1 MELSVEIWIAGNVAL
16 DGYRC
21 KNNAPSLSGVRMSA
35 IAWPLPED
43 VRAVRDGLLD
53 FARKEVLPRHDKHHD
68 LFENPRRLY
77 REDGRFSDEL
87 KGLIGEVRRAS
98 AKAGYYNMCVPEAL
112 GGGGLAH
119 LAYYVGWEA
128 LFHLCGPQNWLML
141 YVISHWAF
149 GPSRLLEKVTPEAR
163 EKILAPMMAGEASM
177 CFGLSEPGAGSDA
190 AALATKAVPDGN
202 AWRISGRK
210 IWTSNSP
217 VADYCIVFAI
227 TDPERAAQRKG
238 GISAF
243 LVPTTSEGF
252 EVQRII
258 KLFGHIGGDEAELRL
273 EDVRVEPWQLVGELH
288 QGFAAALYGVSLG
301 RIYNSARAV
310 GYGRWALEKAL
321 DYAQQR
327 KAFGKAIAEYQGV
340 TFPLAESA
348 MELHAAH
355 LMGLNV
361 AGLLDQGAPAVKELA
376 MAKAYSVQV
385 GYKAVDRA
393 MQTHG
398 AMGFTNELG
407 LHHAWHSL
415 RIVNVADGTNEI
427 LNRSI
432 VQRLLKG
439 DTEL

>member
-1 MELSVEIWIAGNVAL
+1 
-16 DGYRC
+16 
-21 KNNAPSLSGVRMSA
+21 MSA

-43 VRAVRDGLLD
+43 VAHVRDGLID
-53 FARKEVLPRHDKHHD
+53 FARKEVLPRHDKHRD
-68 LFENPRRLY
+68 LFEDQRRLY

-98 AKAGYYNMCVPEAL
+98 AKAGYYNMCVPESL

-163 EKILAPMMAGEASM
+163 DKILAPMMAGEASM

-190 AALATKAVPDGN
+190 AALATRAVPDGN
-202 AWRISGRK
+202 AWRLTGRK

-227 TDPERAAQRKG
+227 TDAERAAQRKG

-243 LVPTTSEGF
+243 LVPTSSPGF

-310 GYGRWALEKAL
+310 GYGRWAL
-321 DYAQQR
+321 R
-327 KAFGKAIAEYQGV
+327 RRS
-340 TFPLAESA
+340 TMPNSA
-348 MELHAAH
+348 RPSARRSP
-355 LMGLNV
+355 NT
-361 AGLLDQGAPAVKELA
+361 
-376 MAKAYSVQV
+376 
-385 GYKAVDRA
+385 RA
-393 MQTHG
+393 
-398 AMGFTNELG
+398 
-407 LHHAWHSL
+407 
-415 RIVNVADGTNEI
+415 
-427 LNRSI
+427 
-432 VQRLLKG
+432 
-439 DTEL
+439 

>member
-1 MELSVEIWIAGNVAL
+1 
-16 DGYRC
+16 
-21 KNNAPSLSGVRMSA
+21 MSA
-35 IAWPLPED
+35 IAWELPEE
-43 VRAVRDGLLD
+43 VRAVREGLID
-53 FARKEVLPRHDKHHD
+53 FARKEVLPRHDKHRD
-68 LFENPRRLY
+68 LFEDQRRLY

-98 AKAGYYNMCVPEAL
+98 AKAGYYNMCVPESL

-119 LAYYVGWEA
+119 LAYFVGWEA

-163 EKILAPMMAGEASM
+163 DKILAPMMAGEASM

-190 AALATKAVPDGN
+190 AALATRAVPDGN
-202 AWRISGRK
+202 AWRLTGRK

-227 TDPERAAQRKG
+227 TDAERAAQRKG

-243 LVPTTSEGF
+243 LVPTSSPGF

-273 EDVRVEPWQLVGELH
+273 EEVRVEPWQLVGELH

-361 AGLLDQGAPAVKELA
+361 ATLLDHGAPAVKELA
-376 MAKAYSVQV
+376 MTKAYAVQV
-385 GYKAVDRA
+385 GYRAVDRA

-439 DTEL
+439 DVEL

>member
-1 MELSVEIWIAGNVAL
+1 
-16 DGYRC
+16 
-21 KNNAPSLSGVRMSA
+21 MSA
-35 IAWPLPED
+35 IAWELPEE

-53 FARKEVLPRHDKHHD
+53 FARKEVLPRHEKHHD

-98 AKAGYYNMCVPEAL
+98 AKAGFYNMCVPESL

-202 AWRISGRK
+202 AWRLTGRK

-227 TDPERAAQRKG
+227 TDPERAAARKG

-243 LVPTTSEGF
+243 LVPTSSPGF

-348 MELHAAH
+348 MELHGAH

-361 AGLLDQGAPAVKELA
+361 ASLLDQGAPAVKELA

-385 GYKAVDRA
+385 GYRAVDRA

>member
-1 MELSVEIWIAGNVAL
+1 
-16 DGYRC
+16 
-21 KNNAPSLSGVRMSA
+21 MSA
-35 IAWPLPED
+35 IAWELPEEI
-43 VRAVRDGLLD
+43 RAVRDGLVD
-53 FARKEVLPRHDKHHD
+53 FVRKEVLPRHDKHRD
-68 LFENPRRLY
+68 LFEDQRRLY

-98 AKAGYYNMCVPEAL
+98 AKAGYYNMCVPESL

-119 LAYYVGWEA
+119 LAYFVGWEA

-163 EKILAPMMAGEASM
+163 DKILAPMMAGEASM

-202 AWRISGRK
+202 AWRLTGRK

-227 TDPERAAQRKG
+227 TDAERAAARKG

-243 LVPTTSEGF
+243 LVPTSSPGF

-310 GYGRWALEKAL
+310 GYGRWALEKEL

-361 AGLLDQGAPAVKELA
+361 ATLLDQGASAVKELA
-376 MAKAYSVQV
+376 MTKAYAVQV
-385 GYKAVDRA
+385 GYRAVDRA

-439 DTEL
+439 DVEL